1 MEKRPAGR
9 ALLFLVQAFGYV
21 YRLRYLLLRTS
32 PLAADS

>member
-9 ALLFLVQAFGYV
+9 AFIVLGLPFCYA
-21 YRLRYLLLRTS
+21 YRLRYLLLRIP